1 MIQNATIENQKKE
14 SISYLDFLRLIA
26 ISAVILLHVISGV
39 SDTIPEQMT
48 VTQLNIYRTI
58 LSFCTIGVPLFFMI
72 SGTLFLAPQKQ
83 LSLKNLFQKY
93 LRRIVLALVLF
104 GSFYA
109 LLELIMVNK
118 TFAISYLGTAF
129 FNMLSG
135 NSWAHMWYL
144 YALIGLYLFL
154 PLFKAFCAQA
164 DAQTYRY
171 LLILLFVIGSILPF
185 LETVFHFKLGFI
197 FPTVGI
203 YLFYYLCGYYLH
215 SYAPKNPSA
224 HKIAICILIAS
235 ILVIL
240 CGNIAKLNL
249 DFSYDSPFV
258 VLMSL
263 SIFYLASYSKK
274 NWTFCF
280 RLRDYYF
287 GMYLVHTVFLNL
299 AYKLFH
305 VTPLLLG
312 GYILI
317 PVFFMGTFLLSLLTA
332 WIMKK
337 LPLLGKY
344 VV

>member
-1 MIQNATIENQKKE
+1 MIQHSTTENQKKTT
-14 SISYLDFLRLIA
+14 ISYLDLLRFLAIA
-26 ISAVILLHVISGV
+26 SVILLHVISGV

-48 VTQLNIYRTI
+48 AAQMTVYQTI
-58 LSFCTIGVPLFFMI
+58 KSFCTIGVPLFFMI
-72 SGTLFLAPQKQ
+72 SGTLFLAPEKQ
-83 LSLKNLFQKY
+83 ISLKNLFQKY

-104 GSFYA
+104 GTFYA

-118 TFAISYLGTAF
+118 TFSVSYLGQSF

-135 NSWAHMWYL
+135 NSWGHMWYL

-164 DAQTYRY
+164 DKQTYRY

-185 LETVFHFKLGFI
+185 FETVLNFKLGLI

-215 SYAPKNPSA
+215 TYTARNNAVRKTA
-224 HKIAICILIAS
+224 LITLIVS
-235 ILVIL
+235 VLIIF
-240 CGNIAKLNL
+240 CGNILKLNL

-263 SIFYLASYSKK
+263 SIFYLASCSQKD
-274 NWTFCF
+274 WRFCSQ
-280 RLRDYYF
+280 LRDYYF
-287 GMYLVHTVFLNL
+287 GMYLVHTVFLNA

-305 VTPLLLG
+305 VTPLLFG
-312 GYILI
+312 GYVLL
-317 PVFFMGTFLLSLLTA
+317 PVFFIGVFLLSLLTA

-337 LPLLGKY
+337 IPLLGKY